1 MEWKKISSSSSS
13 NTNNKNDT
21 NDLCFLISQRKITNI
36 GCSFEVQCSH
46 TYGNN
51 SIDNFNFSNCI
62 KCFGNHPPKQSRK
75 TTENQKS
82 KMGKRRGS
90 KRNENEIYLYNF
102 YVSQL
107 KANWRATS
115 LLCKIRCRI
124 GFTYFYVRY
133 HSRSVSIP
141 NIWCDRSKFCY
152 HNPKPKIMPKI
163 WHMCK

>member
-1 MEWKKISSSSSS
+1 MVEWKKISSSGS

-75 TTENQKS
+75 TTENQKWGS
-82 KMGKRRGS
+82 GEGANETKMKS
-90 KRNENEIYLYNF
+90 IYIIFMFL
-102 YVSQL
+102 
-107 KANWRATS
+107 NWRRTDA
-115 LLCKIRCRI
+115 LLRKVRCRI
-124 GFTYFYVRY
+124 GFTYFYARY

-141 NIWCDRSKFCY
+141 NIWYDRSKFCY